1 MTAAAS
7 PTLWVDVDD
16 LVYYLAHHNR
26 PSGIQRVT
34 FEMCRAL
41 HVLDDGAG
49 RVGFVRRD
57 GGPLDLVTIAWTEL
71 ETAFLATAGNA
82 AAEEPGSRQEIVSQS
97 HRTVDVFLH
106 GLMDQGRVFLA
117 LAHLFGRLG
126 SHAAEGVKA
135 FFVHCLA
142 RIGAS
147 RRPTAMHTADGRYGG
162 GSASG
167 IALRDLVSPGDSLV
181 VLGSPWSHHDYVH
194 TVRWARDTMRMRF
207 ALLIH
212 DLIPLRRPE
221 WCDRAVIIA
230 FNNWHR
236 AVLPLADA
244 VFSNS
249 AATAADLTAWMGE
262 NRIPLAQPV
271 RPLPIGTGL
280 QLPRAALPA
289 ASDGVASRPS
299 LPACGTYAL
308 FVSTIEARKNHVLL
322 FRVWRRLLRELP
334 ADQVPTLVFA
344 GRLGWLVN
352 DLMQQLENA
361 QWLGGKIRFVRDPTD
376 TELGALYEGCLFTLF
391 PSLYEGWGLPV
402 SESLAL
408 GCPCLSSNRTSLPE
422 AGGDL
427 ARYFDPENADDAYR
441 AIHDV
446 ITDGAG
452 LQAWRLRIAREFR
465 PVPWASSATALRA
478 AMAALDADRP

>member
-1 MTAAAS
+1 
-7 PTLWVDVDD
+7 
-16 LVYYLAHHNR
+16 
-26 PSGIQRVT
+26 
-34 FEMCRAL
+34 
-41 HVLDDGAG
+41 
-49 RVGFVRRD
+49 
-57 GGPLDLVTIAWTEL
+57 
-71 ETAFLATAGNA
+71 
-82 AAEEPGSRQEIVSQS
+82 
-97 HRTVDVFLH
+97 
-106 GLMDQGRVFLA
+106 
-117 LAHLFGRLG
+117 
-126 SHAAEGVKA
+126 VKA

>member
-1 MTAAAS
+1 MTAAE
-7 PTLWVDVDD
+7 PQTLWVDVDD

-34 FEMCRAL
+34 FEICRAL
-41 HVLDDGAG
+41 HMLDDGAS

-57 GGPLDLVTIAWTEL
+57 GGPLDLVTIAWHEL

-82 AAEEPGSRQEIVSQS
+82 AEEEPALLQETVPER
-97 HRTVDVFLH
+97 HRTLDVVLQ
-106 GLMDQGRVFLA
+106 GLSDQGRVFLA
-117 LAHLFGRLG
+117 LAQLLARLG
-126 SHAAEGVKA
+126 SHAAEAVKT
-135 FFVHCLA
+135 FVMRCLA
-142 RIGAS
+142 RIGS
-147 RRPTAMHTADGRYGG
+147 SPKPTGTPTVAGRYGHE
-162 GSASG
+162 STSG
-167 IALRDLVSPGDSLV
+167 LALRDLALPGDSLV
-181 VLGSPWSHHDYVH
+181 VLGSPWSHRDYAD

-221 WCDRAVIIA
+221 WCDRAVIVA
-230 FNNWHR
+230 FTNWHR

-249 AATAADLTAWMGE
+249 LATAADLTAWMGE

-280 QLPRAALPA
+280 PLPGTTLAATDGA
-289 ASDGVASRPS
+289 ASERS
-299 LPACGTYAL
+299 LPASGTYAL

-322 FRVWRRLLRELP
+322 FRVWRRLLTELP
-334 ADQVPTLVFA
+334 PDRVPTLVFA
-344 GRLGWLVN
+344 GRVGWLVR
-352 DLMQQLENA
+352 DLMQQLDNA
-361 QWLGGKIRFVRDPTD
+361 HWLGGKIRFVRDPTD
-376 TELGALYEGCLFTLF
+376 AELAALYEGCRFTLF

-446 ITDGAG
+446 ITDDAG
-452 LQAWRLRIAREFR
+452 LQAWRARVAREFR
-465 PVPWASSATALRA
+465 PVPWASSAAALRS
-478 AMAALDADRP
+478 AMAALDAGGP